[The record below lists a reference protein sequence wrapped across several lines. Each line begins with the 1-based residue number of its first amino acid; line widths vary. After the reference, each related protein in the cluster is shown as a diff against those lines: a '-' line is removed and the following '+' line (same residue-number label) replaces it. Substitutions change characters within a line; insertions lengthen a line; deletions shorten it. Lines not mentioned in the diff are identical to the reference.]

1 MARKGQERQQA
12 EFSKK
17 GELMGFLD
25 NLMGKKEEPVREGL
39 PFNIS
44 TALRPVRL
52 NSRKENCLEL
62 LVTVA
67 NASDQPL
74 MMSVNIEVPK
84 SLGFE
89 NLGITKIKEIRIG
102 ELPAQKEKTV
112 SFSICANSQTPSG
125 VYSVLLT
132 VSQHYRDYSHVLN
145 YAKKGVEVRV
155 V

>member
-1 MARKGQERQQA
+1 
-12 EFSKK
+12 
-17 GELMGFLD
+17 MGILD
-25 NLMGKKEEPVREGL
+25 NLMGKKEAPAREGL
-39 PFNIS
+39 PFNVS
-44 TALRPVRL
+44 TTLRPVRL
-52 NSRKENCLEL
+52 NARKENCLEL

-67 NASDQPL
+67 NASDAPL

-112 SFSICANSQTPSG
+112 NFSICASSQTPAG
-125 VYSVLLT
+125 TYSALLT

-145 YAKKGVEVRV
+145 YAKKSVEVRV

>member
-1 MARKGQERQQA
+1 
-12 EFSKK
+12 
-17 GELMGFLD
+17 MGILD
-25 NLMGKKEEPVREGL
+25 NLMGKKAEPAREGL
-39 PFNIS
+39 PFNVS

-52 NSRKENCLEL
+52 SARKENCLEL
-62 LVTVA
+62 MVTVA
-67 NASDQPL
+67 SASDAPL

-102 ELPAQKEKTV
+102 ELPPQAEKTV
-112 SFSICANSQTPSG
+112 GFSICANSQTPAG
-125 VYSVLLT
+125 TYSALLT

-145 YAKKGVEVRV
+145 YAKKSVEVRV

>member
-1 MARKGQERQQA
+1 
-12 EFSKK
+12 
-17 GELMGFLD
+17 MGIFD
-25 NLMGKKEEPVREGL
+25 NLLGKKEEPARAGL
-39 PFNIS
+39 PFNVS

-52 NSRKENCLEL
+52 NARKENCLEL

-74 MMSVNIEVPK
+74 MMSLNVEVPK

-112 SFSICANSQTPSG
+112 GFSICANSQTPSG

-132 VSQHYRDYSHVLN
+132 VSQHYRDYSHVQN

>member
-1 MARKGQERQQA
+1 
-12 EFSKK
+12 
-17 GELMGFLD
+17 MGILD
-25 NLMGKKEEPVREGL
+25 NLMGKKEEPARVGL
-39 PFNIS
+39 PFNVS

-52 NSRKENCLEL
+52 NARKENCLEL

-67 NASDQPL
+67 NASDAPL

-102 ELPAQKEKTV
+102 ELPAQTEKTV
-112 SFSICANSQTPSG
+112 SFSICASSQTPAG
-125 VYSVLLT
+125 TYSALLT

-145 YAKKGVEVRV
+145 YAKKSVEVRV